1 MTIGT
6 IGVIGAIL
14 TMVGMLIYKMLTDS
28 TPEDIPKPRITGHVI
43 IAVAIVAAA
52 FLVIYAPE
60 VRDFLAG
67 RF

>member
-14 TMVGMLIYKMLTDS
+14 TMVGMFIYKMLTDS

-43 IAVAIVAAA
+43 TAIAIVAAA
-52 FLVIYAPE
+52 FLIIYAPE
-60 VRDFLAG
+60 VRDLLAG